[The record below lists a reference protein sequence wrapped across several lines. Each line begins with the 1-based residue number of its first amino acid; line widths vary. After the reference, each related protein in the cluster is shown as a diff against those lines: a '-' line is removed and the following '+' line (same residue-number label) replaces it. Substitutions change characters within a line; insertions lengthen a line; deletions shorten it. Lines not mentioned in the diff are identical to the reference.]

1 MGEVIFCE
9 TNDGSAGLYNEAV
22 GDIYH
27 STYGAYS
34 ESYTKFLKAS
44 GFLDYIKQNDSVKIL
59 DICYGIGYNTKTALD
74 EILKLDKPLSV
85 KIDALEYDKEL
96 VNISPFLKHQKI
108 DNLINK
114 FIIDK
119 SNFDSNMT
127 CLQILA
133 YFYKTR
139 GVMHVNFI
147 NLARLKA
154 KHNCLFAKL
163 FIAIYDM
170 LHNIYYNYIPFR
182 MNNRSKSAKLQNT
195 SLEFHFSDARQ
206 SVLKFQDKYDFIF
219 LDAFTPKKLP
229 TLWSYEFFKEL
240 YRLLDSSGVLVT
252 YSSSAAIRGAMFEA
266 GFFVGTSLDEN
277 GKTIGTIAAKK
288 KELIKHDLSEFDL
301 GLIKTRAGIFYRDEN
316 LNASA
321 DVLTAR
327 RDSEVQNSSR
337 ITSSRYKKEY
347 AKKL

>member
-34 ESYTKFLKAS
+34 ESYAKFLKAS

-74 EILKLDKPLSV
+74 EILKLDKPLRV

-114 FIIDK
+114 FIINK

-139 GVMHVNFI
+139 GLLHVNFI
-147 NLARLKA
+147 NLVRLKA
-154 KHNCLFAKL
+154 KRNCPFAKL

-170 LHNIYYNYIPFR
+170 LHNI
-182 MNNRSKSAKLQNT
+182 
-195 SLEFHFSDARQ
+195 
-206 SVLKFQDKYDFIF
+206 
-219 LDAFTPKKLP
+219 
-229 TLWSYEFFKEL
+229 
-240 YRLLDSSGVLVT
+240 
-252 YSSSAAIRGAMFEA
+252 
-266 GFFVGTSLDEN
+266 
-277 GKTIGTIAAKK
+277 
-288 KELIKHDLSEFDL
+288 
-301 GLIKTRAGIFYRDEN
+301 
-316 LNASA
+316 
-321 DVLTAR
+321 
-327 RDSEVQNSSR
+327 
-337 ITSSRYKKEY
+337 
-347 AKKL
+347 